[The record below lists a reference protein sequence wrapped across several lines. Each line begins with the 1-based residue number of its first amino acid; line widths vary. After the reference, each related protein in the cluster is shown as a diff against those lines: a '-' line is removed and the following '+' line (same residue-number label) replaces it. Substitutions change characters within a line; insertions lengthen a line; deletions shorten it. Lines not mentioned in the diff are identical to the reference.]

1 MRDYAHMCCHGYNC
15 FHESVAVTRGCGEH
29 NSLANRTVP
38 LAIHCNGCILHHTGI
53 DNAPLKSRDWNKMA
67 SPDSEAVARVREDEH
82 AGTPGEEAH
91 LTEGENE
98 VVLSKLAEGIFGL
111 LGPAVNEIDDRVADV
126 R

>member
-1 MRDYAHMCCHGYNC
+1 MDAEGTTLWQTELYHWPSIA
-15 FHESVAVTRGCGEH
+15 RGAFC
-29 NSLANRTVP
+29 T
-38 LAIHCNGCILHHTGI
+38 IYTGI
-53 DNAPLKSRDWNKMA
+53 DHAPLKSRDWNKMA
-67 SPDSEAVARVREDEH
+67 ALDSEAAARVREDEH
-82 AGTPGEEAH
+82 AGTPGEEAR